1 MEYARMMSAGE
12 LPAARALLE
21 RVGGERGRSAA
32 GPAGGDDGLARKVLA
47 YIRELGF
54 APAIVR
60 EGGVFGFDFAI
71 TDPATG
77 LYAIGIECDA
87 PRHRLLQR
95 ARAREIWRPSV
106 LKRALPSLHRVSSRA
121 WYHEPE
127 TEKMRLKAAIEAALG
142 RDKEVKT

>member
-1 MEYARMMSAGE
+1 MMSAGE
-12 LPAARALLE
+12 LPAGRALLE
-21 RVGGERGRSAA
+21 RVCGEPARAA
-32 GPAGGDDGLARKVLA
+32 SELAGGGDGLARKVLA

-71 TDPATG
+71 ADPATG

-127 TEKMRLKAAIEAALG
+127 TEKTRLKAAIEAALNMEA
-142 RDKEVKT
+142 KA